1 MTALDLNAKTS
12 MSQLLLKDTFHGFA
26 FIEGEVT
33 TFNKFHIDGQLRKEF
48 FDEEPSQEYSLW
60 KDVQDYFFSVIRGTR
75 TPLSFKLILSLA
87 REDFPAFLKGRG
99 LSYQSEEI
107 QGLYL
112 NFRYDGKD
120 LQCVTGTSMHTFT
133 MDKGLDQEWDKY
145 VKQFFSQA
153 VILH

>member
-60 KDVQDYFFSVIRGTR
+60 KDVQEYFFSVIRGKR

-99 LSYQSEEI
+99 LS
-107 QGLYL
+107 
-112 NFRYDGKD
+112 